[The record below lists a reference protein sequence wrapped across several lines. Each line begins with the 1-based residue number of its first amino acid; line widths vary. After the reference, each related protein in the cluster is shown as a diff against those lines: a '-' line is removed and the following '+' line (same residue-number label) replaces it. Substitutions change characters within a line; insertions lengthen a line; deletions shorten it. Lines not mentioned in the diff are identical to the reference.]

1 MSVDSIVSL
10 AALGTLREEERL
22 WRTTGR
28 AAAAVLVEPAD
39 GDVDALSGFLAAL
52 SVS

>member
-1 MSVDSIVSL
+1 MVSL

-22 WRTTGR
+22 WRTTGT
-28 AAAAVLVEPAD
+28 AAAVLVEPAD